1 MGLIKTF
8 IGSQFRSKV
17 LTGGFSDL
25 VPILKEY
32 TYSYKMD
39 TKSENHPVSTFDV
52 NSDPINVFMSPKLA
66 QSFGTV
72 S

>member
-1 MGLIKTF
+1 MGLIKAF
-8 IGSQFRSKV
+8 IGSELRSKV
-17 LTGGFSDL
+17 LTRGFSDL

-39 TKSENHPVSTFDV
+39 TKSENPPMRTF
-52 NSDPINVFMSPKLA
+52 DPINVFMSPKLA
-66 QSFGTV
+66 QSFGTM